1 MSNKIIV
8 KLPKSR
14 KPIQNKPNT
23 TMKSKK
29 DYNRKVKH
37 KNKTENS

>member
-1 MSNKIIV
+1 MSNKIVV
-8 KLPKSR
+8 KLPKVR
-14 KPIQNKPNT
+14 KPIQSKPNS

-29 DYNRKVKH
+29 DYNRKTKH